1 MPFVD
6 EILKYKS
13 LSIVGLEKN
22 TGKTECLNYV
32 LRRLEGSG
40 RRLALTSIGVDGEK
54 VDSVTGTSKPETELY
69 ESLLFITSEK
79 HYRQRKLTAEILE
92 ISDRTTALGRLV
104 TARALSKGKVM
115 FSGPADTLWLR
126 QIINRME
133 HYHVDT
139 TIVDGAISRVSH
151 GSPAVTESM
160 ILNTGAAVSAN
171 IPRLISHTKF
181 VYELINLPLFEGVS
195 GTGGTS
201 ETGGTGVIADYKE
214 GSCLLSESHMSHQ
227 SHLSHQSINETLL
240 SQESGIY
247 ALDENGTLHD
257 LNIPSVF
264 LLKDHEHEL
273 FRHGNTLYVSGAV
286 SDRML
291 DFIRMQ
297 KSFRNTTLI
306 IRDFTRLFVKP
317 ETYRAFINS
326 GHGIRVLLK
335 TRLLAVCVNP
345 VSPAGYV
352 LNSAELCAGL
362 SEALKIPVYDIKKQ

>member
-32 LRRLEGSG
+32 LKRLEGSG
-40 RRLALTSIGVDGEK
+40 HRLALTSIGVDGEK
-54 VDSVTGTSKPETELY
+54 VDRVTGTSKPETDLY
-69 ESLLFITSEK
+69 ESLIFITSEK
-79 HYRQRKLTAEILE
+79 HYRQRRLTAEILE
-92 ISDRTTALGRLV
+92 ISDRSTALGRLV

-115 FSGPADTLWLR
+115 FSGPADTTWLR
-126 QIINRME
+126 QIIKKMDA
-133 HYHVDT
+133 YQVDT
-139 TIVDGAISRVSH
+139 TIVDGAISRLSP
-151 GSPAVTESM
+151 GSPAVTDSM

-171 IPRLISHTKF
+171 IPRLISHTRF
-181 VYELINLPLFEGVS
+181 VVELVKLPLFEGVI
-195 GTGGTS
+195 GTS
-201 ETGGTGVIADYKE
+201 ETSATGVIGDYKE
-214 GSCLLSESHMSHQ
+214 GSNLLSE
-227 SHLSHQSINETLL
+227 SHLSHQSQQSHNDILL
-240 SQESGIY
+240 SRESGIF
-247 ALDENGTLHD
+247 AIDENVILHD

-264 LLKDHEHEL
+264 LLKDHEHDL
-273 FRHGNTLYVSGAV
+273 FRHGNTLFVTGAV

-317 ETYRAFINS
+317 ETYHAFINS
-326 GHGIRVLLK
+326 GHSIRVLLRTK
-335 TRLLAVCVNP
+335 LLAVCFNP
-345 VSPAGYV
+345 VSPEGYV

-362 SEALKIPVYDIKKQ
+362 SEALQIPVYDIKKQ